1 TTLNNVATVYAGN
14 NSANSNASVYVYRR
28 GIQGATTISTGFD
41 GNTMIGL
48 GIGFAGIILCLGW
61 LFRNKITDFFKNNPK
76 KTLREKIAFIKEN
89 GLAR

>member
-41 GNTMIGL
+41 GNMMIGL
-48 GIGFAGIILCLGW
+48 GIGLLVALICVAWVVKIQIIDPKRDPRRIL
-61 LFRNKITDFFKNNPK
+61 RDKILAIRKN
-76 KTLREKIAFIKEN
+76 L
-89 GLAR
+89 